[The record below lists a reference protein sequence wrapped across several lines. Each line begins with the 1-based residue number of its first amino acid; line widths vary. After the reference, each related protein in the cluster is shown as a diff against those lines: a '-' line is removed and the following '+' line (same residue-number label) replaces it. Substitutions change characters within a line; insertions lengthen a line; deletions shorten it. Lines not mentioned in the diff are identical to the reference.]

1 MKNYLINKKER
12 LKGHFSTSKNWVEK
26 NDKYL
31 SPAFFIAGFILDN
44 LTLTRID
51 MFFDN
56 AILFGY
62 LSLVAFS
69 IIMMR
74 AVKREG
80 IVKYLPF
87 VLQFAFGGLFSG
99 YVIFYTK
106 SASLASSWI
115 FLFLLYGLFLGNERL
130 RHYYKKSDFQIIIF
144 FVAIFSFMIFFIPVL
159 LKEMGWQI
167 FILSGLVSLLVI
179 YLFIFFT
186 LKFSEVRGKRDFRN
200 ILVVYIIFNIL
211 YFTNIIPPVPL
222 SLKNLELY
230 HSVEKSFSGNYI
242 VQKEVGAWSLFNK
255 FTKTQ
260 NSSIYVYSSVF
271 APTDLNI
278 DVVNVWRK
286 YDEKKG
292 EWVTRERITYS
303 IKGGRSEGYRG
314 YSFISNVETGK
325 WKVSIETERGQTLGV
340 IKFKV
345 IEGKPELETEEIR

>member
-130 RHYYKKSDFQIIIF
+130 RHYYKKSDLIYR
-144 FVAIFSFMIFFIPVL
+144 AIADCKKDPIKGYLAVQALPQLEDQSREMQNYLTDL
-159 LKEMGWQI
+159 LK
-167 FILSGLVSLLVI
+167 
-179 YLFIFFT
+179 
-186 LKFSEVRGKRDFRN
+186 
-200 ILVVYIIFNIL
+200 
-211 YFTNIIPPVPL
+211 
-222 SLKNLELY
+222 
-230 HSVEKSFSGNYI
+230 
-242 VQKEVGAWSLFNK
+242 
-255 FTKTQ
+255 
-260 NSSIYVYSSVF
+260 
-271 APTDLNI
+271 
-278 DVVNVWRK
+278 
-286 YDEKKG
+286 
-292 EWVTRERITYS
+292 
-303 IKGGRSEGYRG
+303 
-314 YSFISNVETGK
+314 
-325 WKVSIETERGQTLGV
+325 
-340 IKFKV
+340 
-345 IEGKPELETEEIR
+345 